1 MSTSKMSSFVG
12 ASNSGA
18 SGGDD
23 GKRLMTNEVKIA
35 LVVLTV
41 ILLLCYALP
50 VGDYIRAT
58 LQWLES
64 LDPVTSAFL
73 FMTLYAVTVVTFLPA
88 MLLSIGAGYVWGFWH
103 ALLLVNTGATA
114 GSAMAF
120 VLGKRVFKRTV
131 ESLVAR
137 YPLFTQVDKAF
148 AQSGWK
154 LIVLLRISPLTP
166 YNVMNYAMS
175 FTAIDVF
182 TYTWASCIGMV
193 PQTALTVYAGT
204 VAKDLMNVNATDGD
218 PTTVYVGVA
227 LTILSSIL
235 IGWIVNREL
244 RKVLNLS
251 GPNNNNN
258 KKTIDV

>member
-1 MSTSKMSSFVG
+1 MSSFV
-12 ASNSGA
+12 APSSA
-18 SGGDD
+18 TTQQQEDD
-23 GKRLMTNEVKIA
+23 GKRLFTNEVKIA

-58 LQWLES
+58 LHWLEE
-64 LDPVTSAFL
+64 LDPVTSSFL
-73 FMTLYAVTVVTFLPA
+73 FMALYAVTVVTFLPA

-137 YPLFTQVDKAF
+137 YPLFAQVDKAF

-166 YNVMNYAMS
+166 YNVMNYAMA

-204 VAKDLMNVNATDGD
+204 VAKDLMNVSASDGD
-218 PTTVYVGVA
+218 PTTVYVGVG
-227 LTILSSIL
+227 LTILSAIL
-235 IGWIVNREL
+235 IGWVVNREL
-244 RKVLNLS
+244 RKVLNAA
-251 GPNNNNN
+251 GTRTP